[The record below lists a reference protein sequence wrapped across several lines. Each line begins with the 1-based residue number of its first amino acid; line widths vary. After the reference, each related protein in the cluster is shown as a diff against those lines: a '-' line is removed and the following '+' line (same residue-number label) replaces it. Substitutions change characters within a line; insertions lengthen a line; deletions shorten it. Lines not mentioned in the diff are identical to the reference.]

1 MPESLPFP
9 HEPLRCPRRRIAA
22 SSTRTAGAV
31 FVIVAFTALLAGCDG
46 RASQPGAVRAPPPV
60 SVRVLVAQPR
70 SVPIVLEATARTEG
84 SREVEVRARVTGILE
99 RQMFREG
106 EEIRAGA
113 PMYRIDR
120 APFEIALAQAQA
132 ALAQERARA
141 ERARIEASRLKVL
154 VEDRAISRREYDD
167 AVSEQLQ
174 SNAAVQAAQARVREA
189 ELNLSYTTVNAPIS
203 GIAGRAMRSEGSLVV
218 ANGDSSLLATITRTD
233 PIWVRFALSEPE
245 YAQLRDSGE
254 RAAKVTVSLPD
265 GSDYARSGKLNF
277 TGSTIDEKLG
287 TVQLRAELSNPSL
300 ELLPGQFVRAR
311 VAIGARDAFVVPQ
324 SAVQQT
330 QLGRFVWVVDAADQV
345 SQRIVQTGGWQGDD
359 WIVREGLQPGDRV
372 AIDNVMRLGP
382 GMKVAPTPMG
392 GPASAEAA
400 APAVSE
406 SPAAVAGSGSPSA
419 AAAAPTESAAGSA
432 PGSTARSAPK
442 SASAS
447 VPMSTRAGDSRSSK

>member
-1 MPESLPFP
+1 MPEPLSSPYEHPPSLRPAVSRP
-9 HEPLRCPRRRIAA
+9 PRFAPAAVLGIAA
-22 SSTRTAGAV
+22 FAV
-31 FVIVAFTALLAGCDG
+31 ALAGCDG
-46 RASQPGAVRAPPPV
+46 RASQVETAQAQPPV
-60 SVRVLVAQPR
+60 AVRVLVAQPR
-70 SVPIVLEATARTEG
+70 SVPIVLESTARTEG

-141 ERARIEASRLKVL
+141 ERARIEAARLKAL
-154 VEDRAISRREYDD
+154 VADRAISRREYDD

-174 SNAAVQAAQARVREA
+174 SSAAVQAAQARVREA

-218 ANGDSSLLATITRTD
+218 ANSDSSLLTTITRTD

-245 YAQLRDSGE
+245 YAQLRAAGE
-254 RAAKVTVSLPD
+254 RASKVTVSLPD

-277 TGSTIDEKLG
+277 TGSTIDGKLG
-287 TVQLRAELSNPSL
+287 TVQLRAELPNPSL

-311 VAIGARDAFVVPQ
+311 VEIGARDAFVVPQ

-330 QLGRFVWVVDAADQV
+330 QLGRFVWIVDADGQV
-345 SQRIVQTGGWQGDD
+345 SQRIVQTGGWLGDE
-359 WIVREGLQPGDRV
+359 WIVREGLQPGDQV
-372 AIDNVMRLGP
+372 AIDNVMRLSP
-382 GMKVAPTPMG
+382 GMKVAPTTAG
-392 GPASAEAA
+392 ESQSARVDAAEA
-400 APAVSE
+400 
-406 SPAAVAGSGSPSA
+406 
-419 AAAAPTESAAGSA
+419 
-432 PGSTARSAPK
+432 
-442 SASAS
+442 
-447 VPMSTRAGDSRSSK
+447 SK